1 MHLCGKQL
9 WIEQHTVTAADPEGR
24 RNGVTPEHC
33 LVPPHPLLQ
42 DNPGQ
47 QMMAILLLVGNRYQD
62 CAKVFGKNMLEP
74 ASIQSVREAGPT
86 SNPSSL
92 LTGFL
97 FSFDQTMHTLKANMG
112 HADARRQMTPTAVS
126 VPQAIKYIKKMLK
139 ARITWD
145 GGMRRLVSLWY
156 RGSVSAEAALSTFL
170 PDVTRCCH
178 AQVLYGMLMR
188 LLGMAGEAYEH
199 ISCGPPRY
207 C

>member
-1 MHLCGKQL
+1 
-9 WIEQHTVTAADPEGR
+9 
-24 RNGVTPEHC
+24 
-33 LVPPHPLLQ
+33 
-42 DNPGQ
+42 
-47 QMMAILLLVGNRYQD
+47 
-62 CAKVFGKNMLEP
+62 
-74 ASIQSVREAGPT
+74 
-86 SNPSSL
+86 
-92 LTGFL
+92 
-97 FSFDQTMHTLKANMG
+97 MHTLKANMG

-199 ISCGPPRY
+199 ISCGPPR
-207 C
+207 

>member
-74 ASIQSVREAGPT
+74 ASIQSVRKAGPT
-86 SNPSSL
+86 PNSRFPH
-92 LTGFL
+92 
-97 FSFDQTMHTLKANMG
+97 DI
-112 HADARRQMTPTAVS
+112 VS
-126 VPQAIKYIKKMLK
+126 V
-139 ARITWD
+139 
-145 GGMRRLVSLWY
+145 LV
-156 RGSVSAEAALSTFL
+156 
-170 PDVTRCCH
+170 
-178 AQVLYGMLMR
+178 
-188 LLGMAGEAYEH
+188 
-199 ISCGPPRY
+199 
-207 C
+207 